1 MNQDMDKAA
10 EIYLSSKRQMNDA
23 EYLLFTKNKEYFNK
37 RIIRVFE
44 QIIRGIPV
52 TKSYSC
58 SDEYSIPFS
67 IIELGEG
74 AIKCLNDNGYPA
86 SSIDWNIDYNY
97 GGKICATVRIESFF
111 HGELDS
117 SFIITF
123 PINEEEFEDHIQK
136 LKIEAEKRE
145 VDLLKKQQEEGKR
158 QEELEK
164 EQLKFLANKYNK
176 ELK

>member
-1 MNQDMDKAA
+1 MNQDIDKAA
-10 EIYLSSKRQMNDA
+10 EIYLSSKKQMIDA
-23 EYLLFTKNKEYFNK
+23 EHSLFAKNKEYFNK

-44 QIIRGIPV
+44 QIICGIPV
-52 TKSYSC
+52 TDTYH
-58 SDEYSIPFS
+58 DEYSIPFS
-67 IIELGEG
+67 IIKLGEG
-74 AIKCLNDNGYPA
+74 AIKCLNDNDYPA
-86 SSIDWNIDYNY
+86 SSIEWDIEYNY

-111 HGELDS
+111 HGELDA
-117 SFIITF
+117 SFTITF
-123 PINEEEFEDHIQK
+123 PINEEEFENHIQK

-145 VDLLKKQQEEGKR
+145 ADLLKKQQEEGKR